1 MPKAE
6 AKFYGICR
14 KCKARII
21 PGQIITWGKGAKAQH
36 AECYI
41 PAPDDTSTTPA
52 PTPKQKENNMPNE
65 SGLAA
70 NLAEALLP
78 YLEGKLKSKVDSAEL
93 EAILERLTIVE
104 QNKAT
109 TIRIETDTETREV
122 SGIVH
127 KLVPTALAYLVRNR
141 NIWLYGGAGGGK
153 TKAAEQLAEA
163 LGLVNFCPISLNP
176 ATQPSFILGF
186 ISAHGD
192 YIRTTFRDA
201 WERGGLIFLDE
212 VCNASGNFL
221 TTLNA
226 ALEHQY
232 LAFPD
237 GLIQRHESTRF
248 IVADNTCGLG
258 ATAQYN
264 VRQKMDAAFRQRFV
278 FIEWSYDEALE
289 LAVASAYHPQ
299 APAIV
304 AWALKARAAVETLK
318 LQLIVSPR
326 ESLMISDALHTNL
339 PLADIIDSVV
349 FKGIDSDTRA
359 KVLASAPI
367 PQITRE
373 VN

>member
-1 MPKAE
+1 
-6 AKFYGICR
+6 
-14 KCKARII
+14 
-21 PGQIITWGKGAKAQH
+21 
-36 AECYI
+36 
-41 PAPDDTSTTPA
+41 
-52 PTPKQKENNMPNE
+52 MPNE

-122 SGIVH
+122 SGLVH
-127 KLVPTALAYLVRNR
+127 KLMPTALAYLVRNR
-141 NIWLYGGAGGGK
+141 NVWLYGGAGGGK

-201 WERGGLIFLDE
+201 WEHGGLIFLDE

-278 FIEWSYDEALE
+278 FINWSYDEALE

-304 AWALKARAAVETLK
+304 AWVLKARAAVETLK

-326 ESLMISDALHTNL
+326 ESLMISDALHTDL

-349 FKGIDSDTRA
+349 FKGVDSDTRA
-359 KVLASAPI
+359 KVLASAPL
-367 PQITRE
+367 PQISGR
-373 VN
+373 